1 MDIYARVGG
10 NKPLI
15 VSDLRTS
22 VDVKDL
28 TIRFEGLMGRPIV
41 CGISVRKDLP
51 SSELTK
57 HFTSVGSFVQIL

>member
-15 VSDLRTS
+15 VSDLKTS

-28 TIRFEGLMGRPIV
+28 TIKFEGLMGRPIV

-51 SSELTK
+51 SSELIK
-57 HFTSVGSFVQIL
+57 YFISIASYLC